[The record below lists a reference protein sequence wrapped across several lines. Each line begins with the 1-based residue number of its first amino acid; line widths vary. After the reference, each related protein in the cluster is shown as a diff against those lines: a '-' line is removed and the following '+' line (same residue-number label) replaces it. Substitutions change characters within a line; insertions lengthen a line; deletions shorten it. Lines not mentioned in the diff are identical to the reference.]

1 MKKGK
6 KRNNRF
12 KKLVVYSALLFT
24 SVYMFWCG
32 FKELETTAQIRL
44 SRENNKK
51 ESQAL
56 DERKEDI
63 PELVEFFTAQICEE
77 QGWAVKHFAPAA
89 IAALQKRHWPGN
101 IRELRNVVERLIIL
115 SGPEISANDIDL
127 FA

>member
-44 SRENNKK
+44 SMENNKK

-56 DERKEDI
+56 DERKE
-63 PELVEFFTAQICEE
+63 ELEE
-77 QGWAVKHFAPAA
+77 TKNNLENPDYIEYLARGKYLVTKDGEQVFKFSD
-89 IAALQKRHWPGN
+89 
-101 IRELRNVVERLIIL
+101 E
-115 SGPEISANDIDL
+115 
-127 FA
+127 